1 MHVADSEVNATCR
14 WTLVCYASARGPVCH
29 KHWKNQLY
37 GNTCRSYSWFMTLW
51 WVGSCMEE
59 HCSDCFCFTGKLVT
73 VKYLRLDRYHQ
84 RFPQAQG
91 CSTPLKASGL
101 ATSVTNTT
109 AHLQHHRSASSPGF
123 SWGRL
128 VFEPPT
134 VCSSHVTA
142 PVWCCCFITG
152 KPSVCHSRAFSF
164 VSVYFSENRKFA
176 REDVQQCLFFFL
188 ILFILETSQILEVSK
203 ALVDV

>member
-1 MHVADSEVNATCR
+1 MQPVGEPSCATHLLEVQFATNMERISFMGIHVAHIHD
-14 WTLVCYASARGPVCH
+14 
-29 KHWKNQLY
+29 
-37 GNTCRSYSWFMTLW
+37 YSWFMTLW

-109 AHLQHHRSASSPGF
+109 AHLQHHSSASSPGF

-176 REDVQQCLFFFL
+176 REDVQQCLFF
-188 ILFILETSQILEVSK
+188 S
-203 ALVDV
+203 